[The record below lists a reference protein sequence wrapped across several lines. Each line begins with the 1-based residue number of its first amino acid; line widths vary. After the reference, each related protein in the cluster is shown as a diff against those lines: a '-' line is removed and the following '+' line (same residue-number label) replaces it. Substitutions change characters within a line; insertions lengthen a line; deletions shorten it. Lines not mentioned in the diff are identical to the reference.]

1 MTLIH
6 MFAFFIQIKLILRE
20 IFLTTTCF
28 ETEKGGNLLMA
39 YYKMLS
45 L

>member
-6 MFAFFIQIKLILRE
+6 MFAFFVQIKLILQE
-20 IFLTTTCF
+20 IFLITCF